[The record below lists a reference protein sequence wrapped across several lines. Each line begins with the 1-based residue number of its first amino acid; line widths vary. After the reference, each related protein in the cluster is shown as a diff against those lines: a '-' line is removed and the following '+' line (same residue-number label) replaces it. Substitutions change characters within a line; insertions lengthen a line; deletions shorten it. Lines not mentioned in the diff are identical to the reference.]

1 MRNEHYQPDGQKAY
15 EHYQSDGQKVHVFTL
30 KFQKSK

>member
-15 EHYQSDGQKVHVFTL
+15 EHYQSNGQKVHVFTL